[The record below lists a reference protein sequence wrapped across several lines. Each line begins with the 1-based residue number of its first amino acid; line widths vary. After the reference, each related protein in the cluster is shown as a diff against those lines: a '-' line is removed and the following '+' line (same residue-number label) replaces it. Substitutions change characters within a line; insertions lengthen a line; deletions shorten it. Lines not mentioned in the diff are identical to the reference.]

1 MNSEAFSSSILIF
14 TSTEDT
20 LPSPR
25 HVAANDIPP
34 GGNLHVPHCF
44 SFPPL
49 YFCYCSYWPPFLL
62 RNLYLV
68 HRDLLVFVF
77 YFFPT
82 GSHALD
88 SRQVKYFRLLPC
100 SFCYPSFTFSVSSSQ
115 PAPTA
120 ELGPSPSEVHS
131 HFMAI
136 CPVRACLFLSRA
148 TPPKLLSQIATQC
161 FPALNLALTNFP
173 LSHRGN
179 TSVSPISSVILLL
192 GKEIPLQTALLSLS
206 GIPNIPCLIYAI

>member
-1 MNSEAFSSSILIF
+1 M
-14 TSTEDT
+14 
-20 LPSPR
+20 
-25 HVAANDIPP
+25 AANDIPP
-34 GGNLHVPHCF
+34 GGNLHVPQCF
-44 SFPPL
+44 SFSPL
-49 YFCYCSYWPPFLL
+49 YFCYCSCWPPFLL

-148 TPPKLLSQIATQC
+148 TPPKLFSQKVTQC
-161 FPALNLALTNFP
+161 FPTLNLALTNFP

-179 TSVSPISSVILLL
+179 TSVSPISSRDSPTRKRNTFTNSFIEFIWYTKHSMFNVCNLMSSDVCVQ
-192 GKEIPLQTALLSLS
+192 PQYHRH
-206 GIPNIPCLIYAI
+206 N